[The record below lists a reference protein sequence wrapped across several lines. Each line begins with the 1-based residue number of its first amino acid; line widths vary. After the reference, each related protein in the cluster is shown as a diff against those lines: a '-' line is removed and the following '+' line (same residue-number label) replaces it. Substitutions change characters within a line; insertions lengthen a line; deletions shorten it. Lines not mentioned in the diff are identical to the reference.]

1 MKVGILKETSLHE
14 RRVAAV
20 PETVAK
26 MVKAGTEVI
35 IESGAGKKSFIEDK
49 GSNGS

>member
-1 MKVGILKETSLHE
+1 MRVRVVVPQELAEGE

-26 MVKAGTEVI
+26 LAAAGCTVAVQA
-35 IESGAGKKSFIEDK
+35 GAGLAAYAAD
-49 GSNGS
+49 G